1 MRKLNHFFS
10 KNNPILLT
18 ASGDRA
24 LLITGPFYSLLFFG
38 AKQLKQAK
46 IGERALFVTFF
57 SVSNDFLNERPFM
70 LLVSIV

>member
-1 MRKLNHFFS
+1 
-10 KNNPILLT
+10 
-18 ASGDRA
+18 
-24 LLITGPFYSLLFFG
+24 LLFFG